1 MKRYCWF
8 IAIIT
13 CTWLLIVGC
22 TDVPTKGRASD
33 PLTPLQLSPDT
44 TELDVYDFVSNPESI
59 NSVICPDGYSC
70 VFNREAAKLLVV
82 PGQSVGLLGV
92 MRLCMN
98 TDTIDIL
105 IKKSL
110 KKKVDLTFKS
120 DKKYASVF
128 VAGEMN
134 AWNDLAS
141 PLERKGDTWWTS
153 FWLMPGKYPYLMV
166 LDGQRSIDENNPS
179 KESNGMGG
187 FNSILEVEGPT
198 EAELPFI
205 HTVQHDGRKIY
216 IKTEKGPT
224 KIYAFWQDKCILVAE
239 DVDSDLEIQI
249 PNEAK
254 SYDRSWIRVYG
265 ENSSG
270 YSNDILIPLKQNRVL
285 SDAHD
290 FTRADYHT
298 QVMYFLMVDRFFDGT
313 TQNNRPTP
321 DSSIHSKANFHGGDI
336 AGVLQKVKAG
346 YFDSL
351 GINTIWLSPI
361 PKNPEGA
368 YGLWDKGGVRST
380 FSAYH
385 GYWPTGLS
393 AIDDRFG
400 TPEDL
405 KALIAEAHARDINII
420 LDFVAHHIHEEHP
433 LYEQKKKDNWF
444 TDLYLPDGTLNT
456 ERWDDH
462 RLTTWFDVFLP
473 TFNFSNQEVCDMLSD
488 SAMFWLDA
496 YGIDGFRHDATK
508 HIDLRFW
515 RTLTKKVNEYRRR
528 SGKAVYQVG
537 ETYGSPELIAS
548 YVRSGLL
555 DAQFDFNVY
564 DAAIGALC
572 QENSGFENLAFRL
585 KQSQQYY
592 GSHHLMGNMSGNQD
606 KNRFMAMATGEVRF
620 DEDGKL
626 AGWTRNIEQKTE
638 AGFRKLSLMH
648 AINLTIPGVP
658 CIYYGDDIGF
668 TGGND
673 PDNRRMMKF
682 DGLEKQEKELLEQ
695 VSMLSKLRRQLPAL
709 SYGSFRIIESKD
721 PNVMIFERRYFDQL
735 VRVVINKSPETK
747 TFADPGYKTK
757 PEAMYSSHCCPV
769 EDKVEGL
776 SWTFYVYRL
785 SKN

>member
-8 IAIIT
+8 IILIT
-13 CTWLLIVGC
+13 CACFSIVGC
-22 TDVPTKGRASD
+22 SDAPTKGRASD

-44 TELDVYDFVSNPESI
+44 TELNLYDFVANPELI

-70 VFNREAAKLLVV
+70 IFNRADANLVV
-82 PGQSVGLLGV
+82 VPDQSAELLGL
-92 MRLCMN
+92 MRLCMS

-105 IKKSL
+105 LKKSL
-110 KKKVDLTFKS
+110 KKKVELAFKS
-120 DKKYASVF
+120 NKNYTSVF
-128 VAGEMN
+128 AAGEMN

-141 PLERKGDTWWTS
+141 PLERDGDTWKTS

-166 LDGQRSIDENNPS
+166 LNGQRSIDENNPLR
-179 KESNGMGG
+179 ESNGMGG
-187 FNSILEVEGPT
+187 FNSILEVDGPS
-198 EAELPFI
+198 EEELPFI
-205 HTVQHDGRKIY
+205 YTHQHAGPKIL
-216 IKTEKGPT
+216 IKAEKGPS
-224 KIYAFWQDKCILVAE
+224 KVYAFWQDKCILVKE
-239 DVDSDLEIQI
+239 NVDSELEIQI
-249 PNEAK
+249 PEEANV
-254 SYDRSWIRVYG
+254 YERSWIRVYG
-265 ENSSG
+265 HNSSG
-270 YSNDILIPLKQNRVL
+270 YTNDILIPLKQNRVL
-285 SDAHD
+285 SEGRD

-298 QVMYFLMVDRFFDGT
+298 QVMYFLMVDRFFDGNN
-313 TQNNRPTP
+313 QNNRPTQN
-321 DSSIHSKANFHGGDI
+321 SSINPKANFHGGDI
-336 AGVLQKVKAG
+336 AGVLQKVKSG

-368 YGLWDKGGVRST
+368 FGLWDKGDVRST

-405 KALIAEAHARDINII
+405 KALIAEAHSRDINII

-433 LYEQKKKDNWF
+433 LFEQKKKDNWF

-548 YVRSGLL
+548 YVQSGLL

-572 QENSGFENLAFRL
+572 QEGSGFENLTFRL
-585 KQSQQYY
+585 KQSQQFY

-626 AGWTRNIEQKTE
+626 AGWTRDISQKTE

-721 PNVMIFERRYFDQL
+721 PNVMVFERRYFDQL
-735 VRVVINKSPETK
+735 VHVVINKSPEAK
-747 TFADPGYKTK
+747 TIAEPGYKTK
-757 PEAMYSSHCCPV
+757 PSAMYSNHCCPV
-769 EDKVEGL
+769 EGKAEGL
-776 SWTFYVYRL
+776 SWTISAYQL
-785 SKN
+785 KGE